1 MKPWLRQGI
10 WLAVAL
16 IVPVLLSLALL
27 PLRDHVSDV
36 LIALILLT
44 VSAAAVARGELLL
57 SLVAA
62 TSTALSFD
70 YFFTVPYD
78 QFAIRGAQG
87 VVTTVALIAAVP
99 ALGTWIGRLLRE
111 GGGTGTGTAG
121 KGRTVRRGAGRTAAA
136 GRAAGRRPDRRLGQD
151 CRGRRPC
158 PPPDRAEPARRRP
171 AAPGHNRADAE
182 QYPRQGPGRCAR

>member
-27 PLRDHVSDV
+27 PLRAHVSDV

-44 VSAAAVARGELLL
+44 VSAAAVASGELLL

-70 YFFTVPYD
+70 YFYTAPYD
-78 QFAIRGAQG
+78 QLAIRGTQG

-99 ALGTWIGRLLRE
+99 ALGTWIGRLYGKEAARERELRKRPN
-111 GGGTGTGTAG
+111 GTPRSWPNGS
-121 KGRTVRRGAGRTAAA
+121 GRSSGS
-136 GRAAGRRPDRRLGQD
+136 RPS
-151 CRGRRPC
+151 
-158 PPPDRAEPARRRP
+158 
-171 AAPGHNRADAE
+171 
-182 QYPRQGPGRCAR
+182 

>member
-78 QFAIRGAQG
+78 QFAIRGTQG

-111 GGGTGTGTAG
+111 GGGTGTGAAG
-121 KGRTVRRGAGRTAAA
+121 KGRTVRRGASRTATA
-136 GRAAGRRPDRRLGQD
+136 GRAARGRPDRL
-151 CRGRRPC
+151 
-158 PPPDRAEPARRRP
+158 PPPDPRR
-171 AAPGHNRADAE
+171 
-182 QYPRQGPGRCAR
+182 GR